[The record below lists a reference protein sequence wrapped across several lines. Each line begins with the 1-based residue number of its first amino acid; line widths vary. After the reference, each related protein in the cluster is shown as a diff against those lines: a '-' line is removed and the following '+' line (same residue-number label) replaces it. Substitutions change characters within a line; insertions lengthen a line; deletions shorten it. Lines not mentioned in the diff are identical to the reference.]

1 MLLSIISFLLLG
13 GFLFLAAMKFG
24 IPTMVSDVYYQ
35 LQDYT
40 GSEVIDN
47 KLKRNYGWVFT
58 AIMVASSILMLI
70 PMLDC
75 GMGIQCLA
83 FLGCAGLMFVGFVPR
98 YLDNTEHIIHK
109 SAAITSAIGC
119 VGWCASVN
127 LIPTILLAIAVLIIY
142 FPPAK
147 KPKSVGYYWAE
158 VAAFLDV
165 YLTYWIFAL

>member
-13 GFLFLAAMKFG
+13 GFLFLSAMRFG

-58 AIMVASSILMLI
+58 AIIVASSILMLI

-98 YLDNTEHIIHK
+98 YLDSEEHIIHK

-147 KPKSVGYYWAE
+147 KQKVVGYYWAE
-158 VAAFLDV
+158 IAAFLDV

>member
-13 GFLFLAAMKFG
+13 GFLFLASMRFG
-24 IPTMVSDVYYQ
+24 VPAMVSDVYYQ

-47 KLKRNYGWVFT
+47 KLKQNYGWVFT

-83 FLGCAGLMFVGFVPR
+83 FLGCVGLMFVGFVPR
-98 YLDNTEHIIHK
+98 YLDSAEHIIHK

-142 FPPAK
+142 FIPAK
-147 KPKSVGYYWAE
+147 KQKVVGYYWAE
-158 VAAFLDV
+158 IAAFLDV
-165 YLTYWIFAL
+165 YLTYLIFAL